1 LTAQKVRKV
10 VIVGGGTAG
19 WVAAASVAKLLG
31 KNLDISLIE
40 SDEIGTVGV
49 GEATIPTLITLH
61 QLLKIDEREFMAAV
75 QGTFKL
81 GISFENWRDVGK
93 DYIHSFGFTGKDCW
107 AAGFVHFWLKARAQG
122 NTADFGEYCTEL
134 MAAKA
139 NKFAV
144 FKPDG
149 LNYAYHMDASL
160 YAKFMR
166 KIAEQH
172 GCKRIEGKIVEV
184 GTNAD
189 TGFIEH
195 VQLASGQKV
204 EGDLFIDCSGFRA
217 LLIGETLNTDYE
229 DWSKWLPCDSAIAVQ
244 TRSVAEP
251 IPYTRSIARDAGWQW
266 RIPLQSRVGNGHV
279 FCSKYISDEEATQTL
294 LNNIQGE
301 VLTEPR
307 VIKFR
312 TGQRTQH
319 WNKNCIAL
327 GLAGGFVEPLES
339 TSIHMVQSGILRL
352 LRMFPFEGI
361 NEPYVKEF
369 NKQMSDEFH
378 FIRDFIVL
386 HYHVTERED
395 TEFWR
400 HCKTMEIPES
410 LQHRID
416 MFKQTGSVFH
426 KIGDLFA
433 ENSWTQVMLGQGLVP
448 EQHHPIVDMMSDE
461 ELKAFMH
468 SIKSSVDHVVGQLPS
483 HQEFISKY
491 CKAAAM

>member
-1 LTAQKVRKV
+1 MATQKVRKV

-49 GEATIPTLITLH
+49 GEATIPTMITLH

-107 AAGFVHFWLKARAQG
+107 AAGFVHFWLKAKKQG
-122 NTADFGEYCTEL
+122 FSADFGEYCAEL

-172 GCKRIEGKIVEV
+172 GAKRIEGKIIEV
-184 GTNAD
+184 GTNSD
-189 TGFIEH
+189 SGFIEH
-195 VQLASGQKV
+195 VQLATGEKV

-217 LLIGETLNTDYE
+217 LLIGETLDTGYE

-266 RIPLQSRVGNGHV
+266 RIPLQSRVGNGLV
-279 FCSKYISDEEATQTL
+279 FCSKYLSDEQATQTL
-294 LNNIQGE
+294 LNNVEGE
-301 VLTEPR
+301 TLTEPR

-319 WNKNCIAL
+319 WNKNVIAL

-339 TSIHMVQSGILRL
+339 TAIHMVQSGILRL
-352 LRMFPFEGI
+352 LRMFPFDGI
-361 NEPYVKEF
+361 NEPYVNEF
-369 NKQMSDEFH
+369 NKQMSDEFL

-416 MFKQTGSVFH
+416 MFKRTGSVFH
-426 KIGDLFA
+426 KVGDLFA
-433 ENSWTQVMLGQGLVP
+433 ENSWTQVMLGQGLMP
-448 EQHHPIVDMMSDE
+448 EQYHPIVDMMSDK
-461 ELKAFMH
+461 ELKGFMN
-468 SIKSSVDHVVGQLPS
+468 SIKSSVDHLVGQLPS
-483 HQEFISKY
+483 HQKFIAGY
-491 CKAAAM
+491 CKAEPN

>member
-1 LTAQKVRKV
+1 MTAQKVRKV

-122 NTADFGEYCTEL
+122 ISADFGEYCTEL

-195 VQLASGQKV
+195 VQLASGKKV

-217 LLIGETLNTDYE
+217 LLIGETLNTEYE

-244 TRSVAEP
+244 TRSVADP

-294 LNNIQGE
+294 LNNIEGE

-352 LRMFPFEGI
+352 LRMFPFDGI

-448 EQHHPIVDMMSDE
+448 EQHHPIVDMMSDD

-468 SIKSSVDHVVGQLPS
+468 SIKSSVDHLVGQLPS
-483 HQEFISKY
+483 HQEFIGKY
-491 CKAAAM
+491 CKAEKM

>member
-1 LTAQKVRKV
+1 MTANKVQKV

-107 AAGFVHFWLKARAQG
+107 AAGFVHFWLKARQQG
-122 NTADFGEYCTEL
+122 IKADFGGYCTEL

-172 GCKRIEGKIVEV
+172 GAKRIEGKIVEV
-184 GTNAD
+184 ATNSA
-189 TGFIEH
+189 TGYIEH
-195 VQLASGQKV
+195 VQLASGEKV
-204 EGDLFIDCSGFRA
+204 EGDLFIDCSGFRG
-217 LLIGETLNTDYE
+217 LLIGETLNTEYD
-229 DWSKWLPCDSAIAVQ
+229 DWSQWLPCDSAIAVQ
-244 TRSVAEP
+244 TRSVSEP

-279 FCSKYISDEEATQTL
+279 FCSKYISDDEATQTL
-294 LNNIQGE
+294 LNNIEGE
-301 VLTEPR
+301 ALTDPR

-312 TGQRTQH
+312 TGQRKQH

-327 GLAGGFVEPLES
+327 GLACGFVEPLES

-352 LRMFPFEGI
+352 LRMFPFDGI
-361 NEPYVKEF
+361 NESYVTEF
-369 NKQMSDEFH
+369 NQQMSDEFL

-386 HYHVTERED
+386 HYHVTQRED
-395 TEFWR
+395 TAFWR
-400 HCKTMEIPES
+400 HCKTMEIPKS

-416 MFKQTGSVFH
+416 MFKRTGSVFH
-426 KIGDLFA
+426 KTGDLFA

-448 EQHHPIVDMMSDE
+448 EQYHPIVDMMSDD
-461 ELKAFMH
+461 ELKAFMGN
-468 SIKSSVDHVVGQLPS
+468 IKASVDHLVAQLPS
-483 HQEFISKY
+483 HQRFINSY
-491 CKAAAM
+491 CKAAAI